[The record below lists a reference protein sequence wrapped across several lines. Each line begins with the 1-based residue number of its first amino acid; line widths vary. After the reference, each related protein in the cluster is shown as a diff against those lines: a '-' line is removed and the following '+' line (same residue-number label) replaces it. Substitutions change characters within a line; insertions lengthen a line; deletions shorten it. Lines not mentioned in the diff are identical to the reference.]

1 MLVQSVVQSWE
12 KAQKLRVFECRLLL
26 LAAHHATTVSGSGRG
41 KKRQR
46 SSSDGSEESAGR
58 PTAGRGKATSSTSGT
73 FTLDGLT
80 GAYNEMLE
88 AMQPHKEEKAE
99 MEEGDVLEQLQR
111 LMDLRLIRKAAADPL
126 ASSGY
131 ASALSS
137 EAACELRRRMNVV
150 MEG

>member
-1 MLVQSVVQSWE
+1 
-12 KAQKLRVFECRLLL
+12 
-26 LAAHHATTVSGSGRG
+26 
-41 KKRQR
+41 
-46 SSSDGSEESAGR
+46 
-58 PTAGRGKATSSTSGT
+58 
-73 FTLDGLT
+73 
-80 GAYNEMLE
+80 MLE